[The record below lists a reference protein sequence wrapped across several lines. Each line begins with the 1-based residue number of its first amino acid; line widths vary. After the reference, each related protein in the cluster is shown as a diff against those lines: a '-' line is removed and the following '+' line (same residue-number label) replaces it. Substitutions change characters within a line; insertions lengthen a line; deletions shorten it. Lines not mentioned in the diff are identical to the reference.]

1 MIKDIKDPTL
11 KKPTPAEFK
20 VADNNTPLFQFFI
33 EALKDIYWAEKQLLI
48 ALPKLEAAATTNE
61 LTLAFGEHLSQTR
74 DHITR
79 LEQVFEI
86 AGQPAEAKTCFAMQ
100 GLLKEADSIVE
111 ETDEGSM
118 TRDAA
123 IILAAQKVEHYEI
136 ATYGSL
142 TEYAKTLGMNDA
154 HGLLQLTLDEE
165 RMTDQGLTLIAQN
178 KINWEAELEDETD
191 GSTTRRN
198 SL

>member
-1 MIKDIKDPTL
+1 MSKDIKDPSL
-11 KKPTPAEFK
+11 KKPTPAGFG
-20 VADNNTPLFQFFI
+20 VAQGNTPLFAFFI
-33 EALKDIYWAEKQLLI
+33 EALKDIYWAEKQLLL
-48 ALPKLEAAATTNE
+48 ALPKMEAAATTNE
-61 LTLAFGEHLSQTR
+61 LTLAIGEHLSETR
-74 DHITR
+74 GHIKR

-123 IILAAQKVEHYEI
+123 IIMAAQKVEHYEI

-142 TEYAKTLGMNDA
+142 TEYAKTLGLNDA
-154 HGLLQLTLDEE
+154 RGLLQLTLDEE
-165 RMTDQGLTLIAQN
+165 RMADQGLTLIAQN
-178 KINWEAELEDETD
+178 KINWEAELEDVTE
-191 GSTTRRN
+191 GSPIRRN